1 MAGRIPDSA
10 IKVRPKSELS
20 QKENALN
27 ALAVNDPAKFGE
39 NKSAV
44 VDSPAKSRLTGSQ
57 VALGISPV
65 KVQAPAAEGGSLEKI
80 QKLEREIAA
89 LEARLT
95 RKKGA
100 TIRGH
105 RDVSIYTAI
114 IKKLKHIE
122 RLKSGSGRTRRT
134 RGRRSLSTRGA
145 SRGTRRY

>member
-1 MAGRIPDSA
+1 MAGKIPESA
-10 IKVRPKSELS
+10 IKVRPS

-27 ALAVNDPAKFGE
+27 ALAVNDPVKFGE

-44 VDSPAKSRLTGSQ
+44 IASPEQSRAIGSK

-65 KVQAPAAEGGSLEKI
+65 KVQAPAAKGGSIEKI
-80 QKLEREIAA
+80 EKLEREIAA
-89 LEARLT
+89 LEARLS

-114 IKKLKHIE
+114 VKKLKQIE
-122 RLKSGSGRTRRT
+122 RLKSGSGRTRRKKNMSRT
-134 RGRRSLSTRGA
+134 R
-145 SRGTRRY
+145 

>member
-1 MAGRIPDSA
+1 MAGKIPESA

-44 VDSPAKSRLTGSQ
+44 ITSPEQSRAIGSK
-57 VALGISPV
+57 VALGISPE
-65 KVQAPAAEGGSLEKI
+65 KKGGSIEKI
-80 QKLEREIAA
+80 EKLEREIAA

-114 IKKLKHIE
+114 VKKLKQIE
-122 RLKSGSGRTRRT
+122 RLKSGSGRTRRKKNM
-134 RGRRSLSTRGA
+134 
-145 SRGTRRY
+145 SRKR

>member
-1 MAGRIPDSA
+1 MAGNKVPDSA
-10 IKVRPKSELS
+10 IKVRPKGELS

-27 ALAVNDPAKFGE
+27 ALAVNEPAKFGE

-44 VDSPAKSRLTGSQ
+44 ITSPQQSRAVGSQ
-57 VALGISPV
+57 VALGISPA
-65 KVQAPAAEGGSLEKI
+65 KGGSLEKI
-80 QKLEREIAA
+80 QKLEKEVAA

-105 RDVSIYTAI
+105 HDVSIYTAI
-114 IKKLKHIE
+114 VKKLKQIE
-122 RLKSGSGRTRRT
+122 RLKAGGTRRT
-134 RGRRSLSTRGA
+134 RGRRSLLVRGA

>member
-1 MAGRIPDSA
+1 MAGKIPDSA
-10 IKVRPKSELS
+10 IKVRPS

-44 VDSPAKSRLTGSQ
+44 ITSPAQSRVTGSQ

-65 KVQAPAAEGGSLEKI
+65 KVQEPAAKGGSLEKI

-95 RKKGA
+95 RKRGA
-100 TIRGH
+100 TIHGH
-105 RDVSIYTAI
+105 RDVSMYTAI

-134 RGRRSLSTRGA
+134 RRTKNMSRTR
-145 SRGTRRY
+145 

>member
-1 MAGRIPDSA
+1 MAGKIPESA
-10 IKVRPKSELS
+10 IKVRPS

-27 ALAVNDPAKFGE
+27 ALAVNDPVKFGE

-44 VDSPAKSRLTGSQ
+44 ITSPEQSRAIGSK

-65 KVQAPAAEGGSLEKI
+65 KVQAPAAKGGSIEKI
-80 QKLEREIAA
+80 EKLEREIAA
-89 LEARLT
+89 LEARLS

-114 IKKLKHIE
+114 VKKLKQIE
-122 RLKSGSGRTRRT
+122 RLKSGSGRTRRKKNMSRT
-134 RGRRSLSTRGA
+134 R
-145 SRGTRRY
+145 

>member
-1 MAGRIPDSA
+1 MAGKIPDSA

-27 ALAVNDPAKFGE
+27 ALAVKEPAKFGE

-44 VDSPAKSRLTGSQ
+44 ITSPEQSRAVSSQ

-65 KVQAPAAEGGSLEKI
+65 KVQAPAAKGGSLEKI
-80 QKLEREIAA
+80 QKLEREVAA
-89 LEARLT
+89 LEARLSHK
-95 RKKGA
+95 RGA

-114 IKKLKHIE
+114 VKKLKHIE
-122 RLKSGSGRTRRT
+122 RLKSGSGRTRRKKNMSRT
-134 RGRRSLSTRGA
+134 R
-145 SRGTRRY
+145 

>member
-44 VDSPAKSRLTGSQ
+44 VDSPAKSRVTGSQ
-57 VALGISPV
+57 VALGISPA
-65 KVQAPAAEGGSLEKI
+65 KPAKGGSLEKI

-95 RKKGA
+95 RKRGA
-100 TIRGH
+100 TIHGH

-134 RGRRSLSTRGA
+134 RRTKNMSRTR
-145 SRGTRRY
+145 

>member
-1 MAGRIPDSA
+1 MAGKIPDSA

-44 VDSPAKSRLTGSQ
+44 VESPAQSRVTGSQ
-57 VALGISPV
+57 VALGISPA
-65 KVQAPAAEGGSLEKI
+65 KPSKGGSLEKI

-95 RKKGA
+95 RKRGA
-100 TIRGH
+100 TIHGH

>member
-1 MAGRIPDSA
+1 MAGKIPESA
-10 IKVRPKSELS
+10 IKVRPLS

-44 VDSPAKSRLTGSQ
+44 ITSPEQSRAIGSK
-57 VALGISPV
+57 VALGISPG
-65 KVQAPAAEGGSLEKI
+65 KKGGSIEKI
-80 QKLEREIAA
+80 EKLEREIAA

-114 IKKLKHIE
+114 VKKLKQIE
-122 RLKSGSGRTRRT
+122 RLKSGSGRTRRKKNM
-134 RGRRSLSTRGA
+134 
-145 SRGTRRY
+145 SRKR

>member
-1 MAGRIPDSA
+1 MAGKIPESA
-10 IKVRPKSELS
+10 IKVRPLS

-44 VDSPAKSRLTGSQ
+44 ITSPEQSRAKGSK
-57 VALGISPV
+57 VSLGISPG
-65 KVQAPAAEGGSLEKI
+65 KKGGSIEKI
-80 QKLEREIAA
+80 EKLEREIAA

-114 IKKLKHIE
+114 VKKLKQIE
-122 RLKSGSGRTRRT
+122 RLKSGSGRTRRKKNM
-134 RGRRSLSTRGA
+134 
-145 SRGTRRY
+145 SRKR

>member
-1 MAGRIPDSA
+1 MAGKIPESA
-10 IKVRPKSELS
+10 IKVRPLS

-44 VDSPAKSRLTGSQ
+44 ITSPEQSRAIGSK
-57 VALGISPV
+57 VALGISPE
-65 KVQAPAAEGGSLEKI
+65 KKGGSIEKI
-80 QKLEREIAA
+80 EKLEREIAA

-100 TIRGH
+100 PIRGH

-114 IKKLKHIE
+114 VKKLKQIE
-122 RLKSGSGRTRRT
+122 RLKSGSGRTRRKKNM
-134 RGRRSLSTRGA
+134 
-145 SRGTRRY
+145 SRKR